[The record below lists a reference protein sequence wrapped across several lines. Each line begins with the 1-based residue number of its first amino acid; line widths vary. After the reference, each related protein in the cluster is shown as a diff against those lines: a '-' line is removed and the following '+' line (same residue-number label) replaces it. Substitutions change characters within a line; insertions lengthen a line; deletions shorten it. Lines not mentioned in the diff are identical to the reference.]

1 MELPELV
8 RVHFGWR
15 VNPKTRFLFVS
26 APSHELFEIPADL
39 DMANSEDLQ
48 YTFRQPSGPVSR
60 GAFIVLEGLD
70 RSGKTTQVKLLCDKL
85 YSEGHNVRT
94 LRFPA
99 WIKEQISRGYTIV
112 CDRYYYSGMVYSA
125 AKKNPTLSLQWAR
138 SPDVGLPR
146 PDRVLF
152 LDLTAEEVEKRLG
165 YGEEK
170 YEKRELQETVREVFL
185 GLLVRGEEE
194 STDMVVIDAGHPVEE
209 VASTLWKAVQTVV
222 KEVECGSRKELGT
235 VGTWSPTL

>member
-1 MELPELV
+1 MLE
-8 RVHFGWR
+8 HFDFQYW
-15 VNPKTRFLFVS
+15 
-26 APSHELFEIPADL
+26 AYAEELFKDRTTAIGTMIDSYLQNTTDL
-39 DMANSEDLQ
+39 EDHAIHLLFSANRWEK
-48 YTFRQPSGPVSR
+48 
-60 GAFIVLEGLD
+60 I
-70 RSGKTTQVKLLCDKL
+70 
-85 YSEGHNVRT
+85 
-94 LRFPA
+94 A